1 MKKLLFI
8 FVAFFFLYNNG
19 YGQQACLERTSAHI
33 RLVGDSWLHFPA
45 IYQAYDSAL
54 AKYGFADYFTVSD
67 GSVLIGMTA
76 ETLWQNPLARFALE
90 AAIQS
95 DEARPIDIV
104 MVSLGGNDVGFP
116 FDAKD
121 SLSVIDD
128 DLIVLTPLVD
138 SIFDFVHTKIPQA
151 QIIWQCYD
159 FPNFSDPCIDYVWNP
174 YCDSWNDNSNFTPF
188 QANRF
193 LYYFTAYQDS
203 VVREYQKPYSHFF
216 NLNGLMQW
224 RYGQTSPLR
233 YPPYGTYAPRSVPFP
248 GGNVYYP
255 SPQIAMGL
263 LGNDAY
269 HLGPQGYTY
278 LAEFYMR
285 KFISNYLRR
294 DRDTSIFSM
303 GQNFDG
309 WADANNVTGTGDVL
323 VGKRNSTV
331 ETKGVFS
338 FNTSFIP
345 SNKIVKKASVFFKVK
360 TLKRTYPLG
369 VTFPQN
375 FTLDIKTGAFGNN
388 EIEAADFA
396 AVPTSTDIACFAG
409 RLIGDGYALRA
420 DIHPDALKYINKN
433 GITQFK
439 LSISDDNLINFYNG
453 DTTAFEGPYLD
464 IYYDTTTITTS
475 VINKQNVTQPLQ
487 IFPNPATNQLTV
499 TLNKDWLNKKSVI
512 SIFNTEGKLITSE
525 SYEKI
530 TNSELKINISQL
542 AAGGYFI
549 SIENEERKSVGT
561 FIKLKE

>member
-1 MKKLLFI
+1 MKRFIIILIALFY
-8 FVAFFFLYNNG
+8 FSNLSLA
-19 YGQQACLERTSAHI
+19 QDACTGRSSAHI

-54 AKYGFADYFTVSD
+54 AKYGFPDVFAISN
-67 GSVLIGMTA
+67 GSVLISMTA
-76 ETLWQNPLARFALE
+76 ETWWQFPLARLALE
-90 AAIQS
+90 ASLRVDDGI
-95 DEARPIDIV
+95 PIDIV
-104 MVSLGGNDVGFP
+104 MVSLGGNDVAFKIHSG
-116 FDAKD
+116 D
-121 SLSVIDD
+121 SLD
-128 DLIVLTPLVD
+128 VLDHNLYEAKLLMD
-138 SIFDFVHTKIPQA
+138 SIFDFIHETHPKA
-151 QIIWQCYD
+151 QIIWQSYD
-159 FPNFSDPCIDYVWNP
+159 YPNFNDPCLDFTWDP
-174 YCDSWNDNSNFTPF
+174 YCDLWQRHGYATPF
-188 QANRF
+188 EINRF
-193 LYYFTAYQDS
+193 MGYITHYQDS
-203 VVREYQKPYSHFF
+203 VVTAYQKPYMHFF
-216 NLNGLMQW
+216 NGLGLMQW
-224 RYGQTSPLR
+224 CYGQITPLR
-233 YPPYGTYAPRSVPFP
+233 YEPYGTYPPRSVPFP
-248 GGNVYYP
+248 GGNIYYP
-255 SPQIAMGL
+255 SPHAAMGL
-263 LGNDAY
+263 LGIDTY
-269 HLGPQGYTY
+269 HLSPQGYTY
-278 LAEFYMR
+278 MAEFYMR
-285 KFISNYLRR
+285 QYINNYLRR
-294 DRDTSIFSM
+294 ERDTSVYSM

-475 VINKQNVTQPLQ
+475 VINKQNINQALP
-487 IFPNPATNQLTV
+487 IFPNPATTQV
-499 TLNKDWLNKKSVI
+499 TLTLSKDWLNKKSVI

-542 AAGGYFI
+542 VAGGYFI